1 MPTRIKH
8 WIELQLQIKYELW
21 MSKSLEQTPQPKIPG
36 KAFPVFRSQSLPL
49 VQSHRS
55 EEATVAALSPLKS
68 RTMPMNSSNV
78 RSCKTKRKG
87 EEWWPLPPAS
97 HAYQLGRSP
106 WSSFNTFQLPLRHL
120 ILLKYEV
127 HEVDECKKLRSR
139 GREREMT
146 GMMREIYWCLWFVVS
161 NSDPLQV
168 SACAHWSLH
177 KSSQIIY
184 FASVKPH
191 RRPHREALRQPSCC
205 PEASPAL
212 VDLRQNTR
220 SEEGTD
226 WKSSRDNAYAFV
238 CMYVCMMDVCMYGC
252 MHASMHACVYVCVDV
267 CMHASMHVCMYACMH
282 VCMYACMACMHGCM
296 DAWMHVCM
304 YACLHV
310 CMSACLH
317 VCMSACLHVCMSCM
331 PACLHVC
338 MSACLHVCMSACLHV
353 CMSACLHVCMYAC
366 MQVCMHACMY
376 VCMYA
381 SMQVCMPACMH
392 ACMHVCMY
400 VYTCMHVCMYVY
412 IYIHY
417 LDIYIYIHYI
427 YMLHVRVLYT

>member
-49 VQSHRS
+49 VQSHIS

-238 CMYVCMMDVCMYGC
+238 CMYVCMHDGCMYVW
-252 MHASMHACVYVCVDV
+252 MHACIHACMCVCVYVCVDV
-267 CMHASMHVCMYACMH
+267 CMHASMHVCMYACMPAWH
-282 VCMYACMACMHGCM
+282 ACMHGCM
-296 DAWMHVCM
+296 DACMHVCM

-317 VCMSACLHVCMSCM
+317 VCMSACLHVCMSACLHVCM

-366 MQVCMHACMY
+366 M
-376 VCMYA
+376 
-381 SMQVCMPACMH
+381 
-392 ACMHVCMY
+392 HVCMY
-400 VYTCMHVCMYVY
+400 IYISMHICLCMH
-412 IYIHY
+412 IYAY
-417 LDIYIYIHYI
+417 IYIYIIYIYIYII